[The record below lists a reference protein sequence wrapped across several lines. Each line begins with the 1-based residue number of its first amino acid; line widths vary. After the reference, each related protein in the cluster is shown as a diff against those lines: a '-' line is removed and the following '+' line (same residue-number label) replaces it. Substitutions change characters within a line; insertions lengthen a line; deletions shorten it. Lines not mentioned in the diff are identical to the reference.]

1 MNRIEF
7 GDILTLVD
15 TKGEIIHPALSDF
28 IVKARSN
35 TFASGID
42 PIKSLTI
49 QGSEGYQFRD
59 INDGLSYQDEY
70 LGNGEKDPFSGF
82 EIVRDEFQDENV
94 VFTYLYAG
102 GLTEEGISLGA
113 SEVNSRQRKILL
125 QYADKVRLG
134 GTFELQFTDKYG
146 KWTFWTR
153 GEETPAGWTDH
164 EMILLGQN
172 ILYELDGTAA
182 ILVPQF
188 RL

>member
-1 MNRIEF
+1 MNRIEL
-7 GDILTLVD
+7 GDILLLVD

-35 TFASGID
+35 TFASGVD

-70 LGNGEKDPFSGF
+70 LGEDPFSGF
-82 EIVRDEFQDENV
+82 ELVRDEFHDGNV

-113 SEVNSRQRKILL
+113 REVDDRQRNVLL
-125 QYADKVRLG
+125 QYSDKVRLG
-134 GTFELQFTDKYG
+134 GTFELQFRDKYG
-146 KWTFWTR
+146 KWTFLTR
-153 GEETPAGWTDH
+153 GEETPFGWKDH
-164 EMILLGQN
+164 EKILLGQN
-172 ILYELDGTAA
+172 ILYELEGTAA